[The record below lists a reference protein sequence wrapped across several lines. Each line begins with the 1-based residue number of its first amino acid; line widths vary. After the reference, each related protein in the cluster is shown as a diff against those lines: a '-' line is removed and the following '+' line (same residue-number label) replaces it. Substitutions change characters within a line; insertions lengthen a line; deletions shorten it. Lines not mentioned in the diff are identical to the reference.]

1 MVNNKHT
8 YKKWIKDENGLFVTN
23 CPKCGDIR
31 KTKKR
36 PYNTN
41 SCNKKECN
49 SGSYK
54 PGHITIITEERNKK
68 ISNSKKEWWKAQDKA
83 ILNKWLGEYRGSE
96 KHIDMCKSNQLNAT
110 KRAIR
115 SKISKPEKEYAKQ
128 LKKDGIEYKQQYFL
142 NGYFFDFYLPKENLL
157 IEIDGKFYHPLKEED
172 CVYEIQKHNFYR
184 DIKKTKVAL
193 DMGFNLKRIR
203 V

>member
-1 MVNNKHT
+1 MVNNKLT
-8 YKKWIKDENGLFVTN
+8 YKKWIKDENGLFVTS

-36 PYNTN
+36 PYNTS

-54 PGHITIITEERNKK
+54 PGHTTIITEERNKK

-83 ILNKWLGEYRGSE
+83 ILNEWLGDYRGSD
-96 KHIDMCKSNQLNAT
+96 KHINMCKSNQSKASN
-110 KRAIR
+110 K
-115 SKISKPEKEYAKQ
+115 SMKNKISKPEKEYAKQ
-128 LKKDGIEYKQQYFL
+128 LKNDGVEYKQQYFV
-142 NGYFFDFYLPKENLL
+142 NGYFFDFYLPKQNLL
-157 IEIDGKFYHPLKEED
+157 VEIDGKFYHPLKEED
-172 CVYEIQKHNFYR
+172 CIYAMQKHNFER